1 MFLSHFLEKSDGS
14 LVDKRGH
21 QRKAAPKPN
30 GNDKSGNGAEHL
42 TEAFPI
48 GHTGELAETQPKA
61 MSMSVYS

>member
-1 MFLSHFLEKSDGS
+1 MAVHFEVFLFESHE
-14 LVDKRGH
+14 GH